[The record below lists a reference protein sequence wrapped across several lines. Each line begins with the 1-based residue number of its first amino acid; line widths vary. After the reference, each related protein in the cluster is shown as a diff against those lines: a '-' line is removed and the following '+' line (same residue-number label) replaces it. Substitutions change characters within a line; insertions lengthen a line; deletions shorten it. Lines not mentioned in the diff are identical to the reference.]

1 MKTLYKYLT
10 VGIIL
15 IVAQSCKKELS
26 APPKNAK
33 VEGNTIIDQ
42 ATSQI
47 ALNGAYYNFANATNI
62 KTGWQMH
69 QLTPAMFAGY
79 LGYGFGSLPQED
91 NLTTSVSG
99 TFWDESYRS
108 LNGANGVIEGVNAL
122 ADNKFTGNRKKEL
135 IAEAKFIRAYSHF
148 KLLSYYAEWYKINS
162 TQGVLLRDE
171 LSTLTNII
179 KKRSTVKESYDF
191 ILADLAEV
199 ITNGP
204 AANPNHYATKW
215 AAMALKMRVLM
226 SRAAAGDYAE
236 VISLADNII
245 QNGPYV
251 LESSQQNLFRASGL
265 ASKEVILGIKPQA
278 LQPTDPYSKTN
289 QYYPGASSL
298 YVAKGALKDLY
309 ANDPRA
315 SWIIGTASPYAAYSP
330 NTFFFTK
337 YNAQGVAPSAVSE
350 TDYVLRLTE
359 VYLLKAEAVVRS
371 GGSLATAKTLVHQ
384 IQEKAGIIATT
395 NSFHYLAVEAALTSD
410 ALLLQIYKET
420 SKSMV
425 AEDGSEWMALLRFP
439 LAIVQQLKPTITSQI
454 QYIIPVPSTEFVY
467 NPQFGEQNTG
477 YSAN

>member
-1 MKTLYKYLT
+1 
-10 VGIIL
+10 
-15 IVAQSCKKELS
+15 
-26 APPKNAK
+26 
-33 VEGNTIIDQ
+33 
-42 ATSQI
+42 
-47 ALNGAYYNFANATNI
+47 
-62 KTGWQMH
+62 
-69 QLTPAMFAGY
+69 
-79 LGYGFGSLPQED
+79 
-91 NLTTSVSG
+91 
-99 TFWDESYRS
+99 
-108 LNGANGVIEGVNAL
+108 
-122 ADNKFTGNRKKEL
+122 
-135 IAEAKFIRAYSHF
+135 
-148 KLLSYYAEWYKINS
+148 
-162 TQGVLLRDE
+162 
-171 LSTLTNII
+171 
-179 KKRSTVKESYDF
+179 
-191 ILADLAEV
+191 
-199 ITNGP
+199 
-204 AANPNHYATKW
+204 
-215 AAMALKMRVLM
+215 M

-384 IQEKAGIIATT
+384 IQENAGITATT